1 MSPLF
6 FPVIFILF
14 SFFYF
19 VLPHYASL
27 QTILI
32 KAASA
37 HNFLHLF
44 STYRNYYKNNW
55 VLLFQCICVKFLFLF
70 FFYKK
75 IKKKLIT
82 IYLSHFYYSF
92 LFTTVLLINVLY
104 TLFLNSIKRF
114 CGNHISFAGL
124 FL

>member
-6 FPVIFILF
+6 FIFISCDLYF
-14 SFFYF
+14 IFFLLF

-55 VLLFQCICVKFLFLF
+55 VLLFQCVCVKNFCFYF
-70 FFYKK
+70 FFYNKNK
-75 IKKKLIT
+75 
-82 IYLSHFYYSF
+82 
-92 LFTTVLLINVLY
+92 
-104 TLFLNSIKRF
+104 
-114 CGNHISFAGL
+114 
-124 FL
+124 